1 MALLNQDNSALK
13 GLLNSPLGA
22 RCSQAY
28 RDSLDPVPLAC
39 PWLTPAERDN
49 AGFATLTVNVPGIPD
64 VPLTGSGSIACSW
77 VCLDAPYPA
86 SAGISLEAGYWKLIM
101 DYVPTAW
108 DGTYH
113 KSFGGGPAGAYSLA
127 STTLGEPPAIIIVTV
142 P

>member
-22 RCSQAY
+22 RCSQSHL
-28 RDSLDPVPLAC
+28 DSLDPVPLAC

-49 AGFATLTVNVPGIPD
+49 AGFATLTLNIAGIPD
-64 VPLTGSGSIACSW
+64 VPLTGSGSIACLWAYYDPHST
-77 VCLDAPYPA
+77 

-101 DYVPTAW
+101 YYTPTAW
-108 DGTYH
+108 NGTYH
-113 KSFGGGPAGAYSLA
+113 KSFGGGPAGAYSLVYA
-127 STTLGEPPAIIIVTV
+127 SFGEPPAIIIVTV